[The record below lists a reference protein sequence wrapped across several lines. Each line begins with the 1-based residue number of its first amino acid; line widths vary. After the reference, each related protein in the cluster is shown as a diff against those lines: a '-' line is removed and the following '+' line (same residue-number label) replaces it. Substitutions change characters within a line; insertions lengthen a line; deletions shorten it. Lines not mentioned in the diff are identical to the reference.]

1 MFTIIISVIVIVS
14 LLLILVVLAQSSK
27 GGVGSTF
34 GGGASQVVGVKRTT
48 DFLEKL
54 TWGLAIVLMVLTVS
68 TKLMISDPLEESGIQ
83 SPNIQ
88 RAQEQTVL
96 PSLESGETPP
106 VNENMEN
113 IQQMQNETME
123 ELGTPPAS
131 EEENNMEENQNN

>member
-1 MFTIIISVIVIVS
+1 MFTIVISVIVIVS

-88 RAQEQTVL
+88 RAQEQTIL

-106 VNENMEN
+106 VNDNLEN
-113 IQQMQNETME
+113 IEQLRNETIE
-123 ELGTPPAS
+123 ELNNTGS
-131 EEENNMEENQNN
+131 EEEMNEENQDN

>member
-1 MFTIIISVIVIVS
+1 MFTIVISIIVIVS

-54 TWGLAIVLMVLTVS
+54 TWGLVIVLMVLTVS
-68 TKLMISDPLEESGIQ
+68 TKLMISDPLEDSGIQ

-96 PSLESGETPP
+96 PSLESGEVPP
-106 VNENMEN
+106 VNENTEN
-113 IQQMQNETME
+113 LDQLRNETLE
-123 ELGTPPAS
+123 ELGNTGS
-131 EEENNMEENQNN
+131 EEENQDNE